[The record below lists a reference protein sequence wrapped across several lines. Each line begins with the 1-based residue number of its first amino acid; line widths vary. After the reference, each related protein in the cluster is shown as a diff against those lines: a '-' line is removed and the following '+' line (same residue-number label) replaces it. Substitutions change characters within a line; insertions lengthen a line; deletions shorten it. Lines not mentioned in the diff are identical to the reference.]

1 MNSTLAS
8 LFLSILLAPIATTAF
23 AKPVRQVVFDVRD
36 FGAAGDG
43 ATLNT
48 AAIQK
53 AIDACTAA
61 GGGEVLVAGG
71 RFVTGTIYLKDNVE
85 LHIASGTVLLGS
97 TNIAD
102 YATDTHKNIYD
113 GEPHMDRCLIFAR
126 GAANIALT
134 GDGMIDG
141 QGEKTHFPNPGDPAG
156 NRPMLIRF
164 LECTHLRLRGL
175 TLRNPA
181 SWTSA
186 WLYCRDIVV
195 DGITI
200 ESRDNV
206 GNGDGLD
213 FDGCENVR
221 VSNCSFDTSD
231 DSICLQA
238 SRLDRPCRNVVI
250 NNCVMQSRWAAIRIG
265 MSSLG
270 DLQDVTVS
278 NCIFH
283 DIRDAGLKI
292 QMCEGG
298 TMKNMLFSNI
308 IMRNVPRPLF
318 MTFNQIRLG
327 VDSPKE
333 LPPMKAL
340 RDIRFS
346 NIRVDNSELAGIP
359 CGFVLSGVPGR
370 CVENIVFDNI
380 SLTLPGG
387 GTAEQAA
394 IRDVPEFVDCRPEF
408 YVFGAKVPF
417 AGFYARYV
425 RGLTLSNVRIDAVKN
440 EARPAVVCETVTELE
455 LVGTRMGVS
464 FGGDCAIRLRKV
476 KDARIRDCSSPG
488 VTGSFVR
495 IEDSPAGGVIVS
507 PSNRLRDVKSLQ
519 ESP

>member
-1 MNSTLAS
+1 
-8 LFLSILLAPIATTAF
+8 
-23 AKPVRQVVFDVRD
+23 
-36 FGAAGDG
+36 
-43 ATLNT
+43 
-48 AAIQK
+48 
-53 AIDACTAA
+53 
-61 GGGEVLVAGG
+61 
-71 RFVTGTIYLKDNVE
+71 
-85 LHIASGTVLLGS
+85 
-97 TNIAD
+97 
-102 YATDTHKNIYD
+102 
-113 GEPHMDRCLIFAR
+113 
-126 GAANIALT
+126 
-134 GDGMIDG
+134 
-141 QGEKTHFPNPGDPAG
+141 
-156 NRPMLIRF
+156 MLIRF
-164 LECTHLRLRGL
+164 LECTHIRLRGL
-175 TLRNPA
+175 ILRNPA

-200 ESRDNV
+200 ESRDNA

-221 VSNCSFDTSD
+221 VSNCLFDTSD

-238 SRLDRPCRNVVI
+238 SRADRPCRNVVI

-283 DIRDAGLKI
+283 DIQDAGLKI

-308 IMRNVPRPLF
+308 IMHNVPRPLF

-327 VDSPKE
+327 VDSPKK

-340 RDIRFS
+340 RDMRFS
-346 NIRVDNSELAGIP
+346 NIRVDNSELTGIP
-359 CGFVLSGVPGR
+359 CGFVLSGVPEHS
-370 CVENIVFDNI
+370 VENIAFDNI

-394 IRDVPEFVDCRPEF
+394 IRDLPEFVDCRPEF

-425 RGLTLSNVRIDAVKN
+425 RGLTLSNVRIDAAKN
-440 EARPAVVCETVTELE
+440 EARPAVVCENVTDLE
-455 LVGTRMGVS
+455 LVSTKIGAA
-464 FGGDCAIRLRKV
+464 FGGDCTIRLRKV
-476 KDARIRDCSSPG
+476 QDALVRDCSSQG

-495 IEDSPAGGVIVS
+495 IEDSRADSVIVS
-507 PSNRLRDVKSLQ
+507 PSNRHRAAKSIQ

>member
-1 MNSTLAS
+1 MKYSIMFFATL
-8 LFLSILLAPIATTAF
+8 LLAPIATTAYTNS
-23 AKPVRQVVFDVRD
+23 VRQGVFDVRD
-36 FGAAGDG
+36 FGVTGDG

-61 GGGEVLVAGG
+61 GGGEVLVTGG

-85 LHIASGTVLLGS
+85 LHVASGAVLLGS

-113 GEPHMDRCLIFAR
+113 GEPHMNRCLIFAR
-126 GAANIALT
+126 GATNIALT

-141 QGEKTHFPNPGDPAG
+141 QGEKTYFPNKGDPAR

-164 LECTHLRLRGL
+164 LECTHLSLRGL
-175 TLRNPA
+175 ILRNPA

-221 VSNCSFDTSD
+221 VSNCLFDTSD

-238 SRLDRPCRNVVI
+238 SRANRPCRNVVI

-340 RDIRFS
+340 RDMRFS

-359 CGFVLSGVPGR
+359 CGFVLSGVPGHA
-370 CVENIVFDNI
+370 VENIVFDNI

-394 IRDVPEFVDCRPEF
+394 MRDLPEFADCRPEF
-408 YVFGAKVPF
+408 YVFGTKVPF

-425 RGLTLSNVRIDAVKN
+425 RGLSLSNVRIDAIKN
-440 EARPAVVCETVTELE
+440 EARPAVVCENVTELE
-455 LVGTRMGVS
+455 LVSAKMGAAFS
-464 FGGDCAIRLRKV
+464 GDCVIRLCKV
-476 KDARIRDCSSPG
+476 QDALIRDCSSQG
-488 VTGSFVR
+488 VTGSFIR
-495 IEDSPAGGVIVS
+495 IEDSRAGGVTVS
-507 PSNRLRDVKSLQ
+507 PSNRHRASKLIQ